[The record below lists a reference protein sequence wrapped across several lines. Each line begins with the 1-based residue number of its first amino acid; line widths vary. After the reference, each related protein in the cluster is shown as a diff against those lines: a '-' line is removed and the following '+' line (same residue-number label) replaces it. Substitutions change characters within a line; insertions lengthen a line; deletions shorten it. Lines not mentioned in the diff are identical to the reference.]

1 MIVIISIHFWLTI
14 TVAHQPFHGRNPHM
28 EDGMADSVDRL
39 QIVKAM
45 VVFRANMVDL
55 LKAR

>member
-1 MIVIISIHFWLTI
+1 
-14 TVAHQPFHGRNPHM
+14 M